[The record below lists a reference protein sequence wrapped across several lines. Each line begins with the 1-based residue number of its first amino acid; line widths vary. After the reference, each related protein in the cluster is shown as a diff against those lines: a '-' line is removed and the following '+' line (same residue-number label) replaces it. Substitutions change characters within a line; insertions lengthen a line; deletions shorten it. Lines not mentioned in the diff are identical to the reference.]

1 MTKKIIVW
9 QEHAACVSKLNL
21 FFDETRKKVVK
32 KAKAVCAVC
41 PVKIHCLEHAIAN
54 DEVGIWGGMTTNERR
69 KFVRA
74 QKKKQR
80 QANE

>member
-9 QEHAACVSKLNL
+9 QEHAACVSKLDL
-21 FFDETRKKVVK
+21 FFDETRKKIVK

-54 DEVGIWGGMTTNERR
+54 DEIGIWGGMTTNERR
-69 KFVRA
+69 KLLRA
-74 QKKKQR
+74 RRKEKK
-80 QANE
+80 